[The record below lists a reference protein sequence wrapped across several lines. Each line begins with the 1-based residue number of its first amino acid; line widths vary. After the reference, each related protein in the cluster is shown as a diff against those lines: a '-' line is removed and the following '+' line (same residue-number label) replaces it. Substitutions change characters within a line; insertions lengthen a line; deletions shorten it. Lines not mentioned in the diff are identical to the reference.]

1 MNNIFSMYQQFMQN
15 PIQMISKKYSLPDGI
30 KNPDDILKHLV
41 NSGQVKQSEIDNI
54 VNNPM
59 IRQFM
64 GK

>member
-1 MNNIFSMYQQFMQN
+1 MNPFMMYQQFMQN

>member
-1 MNNIFSMYQQFMQN
+1 MNPFMMYQQFMQN
-15 PIQMISKKYSLPDGI
+15 PIQMISKKYNLPEGMN
-30 KNPDDILKHLV
+30 NPEEILKHLV
-41 NSGQVKQSEIDNI
+41 NSGQVKQEQIDNI